1 MSGRLEG
8 RAAVV
13 TGGATGIGRAIVERL
28 VAEGARV
35 AIGQL
40 ASERHTAPAGAEL
53 WELDV
58 RDEHAVQAF
67 VARAAAEL
75 GSLEI
80 AVSNAAITGPP
91 AIAPFLEHPVSRFRD
106 VLETNLVG
114 PFVLAQAAAAVMVG
128 GGRGG
133 RIINIASVNSFVAE
147 EFAAGYVSSK
157 AGILGL
163 TRAAAVELAPHGIT
177 VNAVAPGQIFS
188 DAGREAESLRS
199 ADDLVYRHYRDA
211 PLGAGGEPSDVA
223 GAVVYLA
230 SDDARFVTGTTIVVD
245 GGYLAS

>member
-1 MSGRLEG
+1 MV
-8 RAAVV
+8 A
-13 TGGATGIGRAIVERL
+13 GG
-28 VAEGARV
+28 
-35 AIGQL
+35 
-40 ASERHTAPAGAEL
+40 H
-53 WELDV
+53 
-58 RDEHAVQAF
+58 
-67 VARAAAEL
+67 
-75 GSLEI
+75 
-80 AVSNAAITGPP
+80 
-91 AIAPFLEHPVSRFRD
+91 
-106 VLETNLVG
+106 
-114 PFVLAQAAAAVMVG
+114 
-128 GGRGG
+128 GG
-133 RIINIASVNSFVAE
+133 RIVNIASVNSFVAE
-147 EFAAGYVSSK
+147 EFAVGYVSSK

-223 GAVVYLA
+223 GAVAYLA